1 MAEEVTP
8 EKPRGAKAR
17 SLFTSGC
24 LGYAIAAVLFF
35 AGVVL
40 LTAGQLPAIALIV
53 LAVVVA
59 LLSLRGVRKAEPNV
73 R

>member
-1 MAEEVTP
+1 MTDEVKP
-8 EKPRGAKAR
+8 AQPRGAEAR
-17 SLFTSGC
+17 SLFRSGC
-24 LGYAIAAVLFF
+24 LGYMIAIVLGI

-53 LAVVVA
+53 LAVGVA
-59 LLSLRGVRKAEPNV
+59 ALARRAVHKAEPNV